1 MSKKTESS
9 TSQDIAAGMS
19 ADSDSQENVDKI
31 RDILFGGQMR
41 DYESRFRTMDKLISQ
56 ETSRLSNDIS
66 ARLDQLDTYIKN
78 EFNVLNEKLLS
89 EGKERKNASED
100 LAGSV
105 ADMRKVLENRI
116 ADVDEVHGSAEQE
129 IRGRLH
135 EQATEL
141 LEAMRNNQV
150 AIETSLR
157 DESRR
162 LGDEKVAR
170 SDLAGL
176 FSEVALRLQREF
188 DLPDDK

>member
-9 TSQDIAAGMS
+9 TSQDIAAGTS

-78 EFNVLNEKLLS
+78 EFNILNEKLLS

-100 LAGSV
+100 LAGSM